1 MLQLALSSCRPML
14 DLCGDC
20 CVCKA
25 LHIEVSWPL
34 TLRFDGVVQGFGDML
49 SRMHKDRQRRKLLSD
64 DFEVVCLSQEA
75 LASK

>member
-1 MLQLALSSCRPML
+1 MP
-14 DLCGDC
+14 
-20 CVCKA
+20 
-25 LHIEVSWPL
+25 VSWPL
-34 TLRFDGVVQGFGDML
+34 TLRFDGVVQGFGDTL